1 MSYADPKILSLSF
14 KTTNWL
20 IKKLAKGL
28 DNNGSVRQPPF
39 PGNCFNWVLGH
50 ILASRNEVL
59 NYLEVDP
66 ILGEEE
72 LALYKTGS
80 PAITNEEQGLPLDD
94 LMETLAVSQER
105 IMSTLKTISTE
116 AWDKIVGTRFGDR
129 PVGQHIGGL
138 HWHETYHT
146 GQLELLRELALM
158 EE

>member
-20 IKKLAKGL
+20 INKLAKGL
-28 DNNGSVRQPPF
+28 DHAGSVRQPPF

-50 ILASRNEVL
+50 ILAGRNEVL
-59 NYLEVDP
+59 NYLKAEP
-66 ILGEEE
+66 IWGDDE

-80 PAITNEEQGLPLDD
+80 PPITNEEGAIPLEI

-105 IMSTLKTISTE
+105 IMSTLETIPAE
-116 AWDKIVGTRFGDR
+116 AWDKIVNTRFGDR

>member
-1 MSYADPKILSLSF
+1 MSYADAQNLSLSF

-20 IKKLAKGL
+20 IKKLAKDL
-28 DNNGSVRQPPF
+28 DHAGSVRQPPF

-50 ILASRNEVL
+50 ILAGRNEVL
-59 NYLEVDP
+59 NYLEVSP
-66 ILGEEE
+66 IWGDDE

-80 PAITNEEQGLPLDD
+80 PSISGQEDAIPLSD
-94 LMETLAVSQER
+94 LMETLELSQER
-105 IMSTLKTISTE
+105 IMSTLVTIPAE
-116 AWDKIVGTRFGDR
+116 QWDKIVSTRFGDR
-129 PVGQHIGGL
+129 PVGQHVGGL